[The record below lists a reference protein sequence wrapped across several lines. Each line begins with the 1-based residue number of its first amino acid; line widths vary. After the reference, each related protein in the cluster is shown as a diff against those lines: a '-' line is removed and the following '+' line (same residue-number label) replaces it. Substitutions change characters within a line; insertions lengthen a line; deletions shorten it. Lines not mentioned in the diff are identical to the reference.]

1 MRPFP
6 SVSALAWLNFGLDKL
21 NPALPGFF
29 WFFLKT
35 FLVLFVYL
43 WLRGTFPRY
52 RYDQLMKLGWYWMI
66 PLAIAN
72 VILTG
77 GVLLLLRR

>member
-1 MRPFP
+1 M
-6 SVSALAWLNFGLDKL
+6 
-21 NPALPGFF
+21 PGFF